1 MAITSY
7 KGPNHS
13 FRPVKGT
20 EIEISRS
27 TQINDLASVDTAEKH
42 TPIPTTPRPT
52 VTNWDEI
59 DPVTGLSKEYMTAM
73 DIIDSCDY
81 AELRR
86 FNAPLLVN
94 QTSSIGQQIEMYY
107 NGGESEEHR
116 RKRKG
121 KMVMGREEGV
131 VEKVAAIM
139 AFWRRARP
147 KKAVRGG

>member
-1 MAITSY
+1 M
-7 KGPNHS
+7 
-13 FRPVKGT
+13 
-20 EIEISRS
+20 
-27 TQINDLASVDTAEKH
+27 ASVDTAEKH